1 MLWFF
6 RLPVVLYR
14 PGMPGYER
22 PLGLR
27 CIMITTKGRR
37 TGKSHIVMLDL
48 VGHDPAWDRY
58 YVQPGWGRNCDWVKN
73 VEAHSVIEVQI
84 GRQRFQAKVTDVSG
98 SEGGD
103 WIFRFMK
110 ARPLQTRL
118 IGEKI
123 LGVRLKGRSD
133 EEVRALT
140 NGLMV
145 FALVPLEPKA

>member
-14 PGMPGYER
+14 LGMPGYEC
-22 PLGLR
+22 LFGLR
-27 CIMITTKGRR
+27 WIMITTKGRR
-37 TGKSHIVMLDL
+37 TGKSHMVILDL
-48 VGHDPAWDRY
+48 VGHDPACGRY

-73 VEAHSVIEVQI
+73 IEAHSVIEVQI
-84 GRQRFQAKVTDVSG
+84 GRKRFQAKATDVSG
-98 SEGGD
+98 PEGGE
-103 WIFRFMK
+103 WIFRFIK
-110 ARPLQTRL
+110 AHPLLTRL

-145 FALVPLEPKA
+145 FALVPLELKA